1 MQPLQPR
8 LPRSS
13 GGSERLFFALWPD
26 DTTRQDI
33 IQVVRSIRRERE
45 PRGTWVE
52 AHRYHLTVRFLGA
65 FRELPQSLPA
75 QACLAAS
82 EVNAAEFNLTLDRL
96 GSFSRVWWLGCSVL
110 PPALMALWQAL
121 GASLARH
128 ADWQQPAD
136 FTPHVTILRKAD
148 RPVAAD
154 VPAVRWS
161 VRSFALVRSRRG
173 GTGSDYEVI
182 GEWPLQK

>member
-13 GGSERLFFALWPD
+13 GGSERLFFALLPD
-26 DTTRQDI
+26 DAARRDI
-33 IQVVRSIRRERE
+33 IQAVRSIRRERE
-45 PRGTWVE
+45 TRGIWVE
-52 AHRYHLTVRFLGA
+52 AHRYHLTLQFLGA
-65 FRELPQSLPA
+65 FRELPQSLRD

-82 EVNAAEFNLTLDRL
+82 EVNAAEFNLTLDRV

-110 PPALMALWQAL
+110 SPALTALWQAL

-136 FTPHVTILRKAD
+136 FMPHVTILRNAD
-148 RPVAAD
+148 RPVAAA

-161 VRSFALVRSRRG
+161 VGSFALVRSRPS
-173 GTGSDYEVI
+173 GTCSDYQVI